1 MAQKVQVTM
10 TDDLDGGEAEETIS
24 FALDGKAYEID
35 LSEKNANKLR
45 RTLHAYMESGRRLKA
60 TRGVRTTAR
69 GAGNRERSAEIREW
83 ARQAGIKVNDRGRI
97 PADVV
102 ERYEAAH

>member
-1 MAQKVQVTM
+1 MAQKVQVIM
-10 TDDLDGGEAEETIS
+10 TDDLDGGAAEETVS
-24 FALDGKAYEID
+24 FGLDGRVYEID

-60 TRGVRTTAR
+60 TRGGRPAAR

-97 PADVV
+97 PATVV
-102 ERYEAAH
+102 EQYEAAH